1 MTRLQ
6 LRRRRRGRGRGWER
20 GQQRRQGRRAWRV
33 LELWILSRLVNRGF
47 GVPIPGRSVIRSH
60 DQYDQRS
67 GIFFLFLGERAES
80 KGRSEDDCFS
90 YSLFRCY
97 ASRMCFGDG
106 CVINSSAICRLFR
119 SWAST
124 KIADWSA
131 RERNPCSITDH
142 PVDDAPRHCCSSPPA
157 VSLARIVP
165 LDALSNMRIRIH
177 SYSLPLTALGKIG
190 AGVYV

>member
-6 LRRRRRGRGRGWER
+6 MRRRRRGRGRGWER

-80 KGRSEDDCFS
+80 KGRSEDGCFS
-90 YSLFRCY
+90 YSLLRCC

-106 CVINSSAICRLFR
+106 CVISSSAICRLFG
-119 SWAST
+119 SWASA

-131 RERNPCSITDH
+131 CEQNPRRIRIADR
-142 PVDDAPRHCCSSPPA
+142 PVDDALRHCCSSPPA
-157 VSLARIVP
+157 VSLARIVHF
-165 LDALSNMRIRIH
+165 DALSN
-177 SYSLPLTALGKIG
+177 SSTQNNYSG
-190 AGVYV
+190 AGPPHRDLV